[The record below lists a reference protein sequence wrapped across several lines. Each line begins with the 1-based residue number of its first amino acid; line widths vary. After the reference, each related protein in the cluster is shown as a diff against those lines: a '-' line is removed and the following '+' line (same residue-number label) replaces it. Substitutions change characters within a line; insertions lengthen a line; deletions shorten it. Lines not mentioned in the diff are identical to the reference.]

1 MKGVCKVCG
10 CTMNNPCFSYRYG
23 FCWWPTKDE
32 DICSHC
38 RKQEIKDGPTLIHC
52 VHGLQFPVLSV
63 HQPYALMLVEGKKPF
78 EFRSWKLPKQYIGQR
93 IFIHATK
100 MMDDFDPQFAEEEA
114 FYQCRDRAY
123 TFELASVIL
132 GSVVFGES
140 LPPIEAKIYNTPKL
154 LYRWPVSDPIKLD
167 HPLSISGKQGIWKIQ
182 F

>member
-1 MKGVCKVCG
+1 MLQLQIRLLLVANKRRGYLFPLPQTGNQGRPNFDPLCPRLAVPSIVR
-10 CTMNNPCFSYRYG
+10 PS
-23 FCWWPTKDE
+23 
-32 DICSHC
+32 
-38 RKQEIKDGPTLIHC
+38 TLRID
-52 VHGLQFPVLSV
+52 VGGRQ
-63 HQPYALMLVEGKKPF
+63 KT
-78 EFRSWKLPKQYIGQR
+78 FRVQKL
-93 IFIHATK
+93 
-100 MMDDFDPQFAEEEA
+100 DDFDPQFAEEEA